1 MADPFEFWRLIWS
14 AAICRGVES
23 FTDSIPASVV
33 ATERRATGIDLAAFP
48 LFGRVRLELATMR
61 LLEQRGEVPLE
72 ASPTL
77 IVAPY
82 AVHDA
87 SIADFA
93 QHHSLAMALAEG
105 GSSRLALTFWKSAEA
120 VMRNFGI
127 DAYLSDLNVA
137 VDDLGGRASL
147 VGLCQG
153 GWLAAAYAAR
163 FPGKVDK
170 LVLAGAPIDPGA
182 AESSIT
188 RTLATVPPA
197 TIAGTIALSGGRVSG
212 ALLLSLW
219 PDDLSPEFTAE
230 AALQCSCDDA
240 MKERFNLWNL
250 RTLEL
255 PGAYFLQT
263 TEWIFRENRLARG
276 SFEALGRIAPLSAI
290 EAPIFVLAA
299 ADDEVVSLPQAITV
313 KSLCNKTRVSIRI
326 APGRHLSLFM
336 GRKTVAG
343 AWREIAGWLA
353 EKRAEPASA
362 RAVSAG
368 PARVRTAARSNLGR

>member
-14 AAICRGVES
+14 AAIRRGAES
-23 FTDSIPASVV
+23 FADSISASVV
-33 ATERRATGIDLAAFP
+33 ATEPRATGIDLAAFP

-61 LLEQRGEVPLE
+61 LLEQRGEAPVE

-93 QHHSLAMALAEG
+93 QDHSVAMALAEG
-105 GSSRLALTFWKSAEA
+105 GSGRLALTFWKSAEA

-170 LVLAGAPIDPGA
+170 LVLAGAPINPGA
-182 AESSIT
+182 AEI
-188 RTLATVPPA
+188 VDH
-197 TIAGTIALSGGRVSG
+197 
-212 ALLLSLW
+212 
-219 PDDLSPEFTAE
+219 PDA
-230 AALQCSCDDA
+230 
-240 MKERFNLWNL
+240 
-250 RTLEL
+250 
-255 PGAYFLQT
+255 
-263 TEWIFRENRLARG
+263 RLG
-276 SFEALGRIAPLSAI
+276 
-290 EAPIFVLAA
+290 
-299 ADDEVVSLPQAITV
+299 
-313 KSLCNKTRVSIRI
+313 
-326 APGRHLSLFM
+326 
-336 GRKTVAG
+336 
-343 AWREIAGWLA
+343 
-353 EKRAEPASA
+353 
-362 RAVSAG
+362 SAG
-368 PARVRTAARSNLGR
+368 DDRRHDRA